1 MVRLFLSLTLLL
13 SPIWSSKLIA
23 QEIHQANKVQI
34 SFFSSAPIEDINAVS
49 KEGKS
54 VMNVET
60 GEVSF
65 EVRIRTFQF
74 RKAKMQEHF
83 NENFME
89 SDKYP
94 VATFKGKIRE
104 EIDVSE
110 NGEYKVTLQG
120 ILDIHGVKRDRVIPA
135 RLKIQNGKMNLQSQF
150 EVACKNHDIEI
161 PKILW
166 KNIAEVVR
174 VKVNTNYIKM

>member
-13 SPIWSSKLIA
+13 SPTWSSKLIA
-23 QEIHQANKVQI
+23 QEIHQANKVKI

-94 VATFKGKIRE
+94 VATFKGKFRE

-174 VKVNTNYIKM
+174 VKVNTNYVKM